1 MPTAHVLIHAD
12 QEGPAR
18 LGDLLQEAGYHLDPH
33 HLDQGDPVP
42 DRIAAGDLLVVMG
55 GPMGVG
61 DLADPAYPFLA
72 SEVALLRRCLADGTP
87 IIGICLGAQLIAH
100 AAGGTVHPLLVGD
113 PPVRHREVG
122 WGALHFTATAE
133 DEPVLAGLDPAEV
146 VLHWHG
152 DTFTLPRGATLLAS
166 TLACPHQFFRL
177 GQRVWGLQFHVEVT
191 ASLVPL
197 WLAADAEFVRTAN
210 GPQGEDRILADT
222 ARYIVRHRQ
231 QGDRLLRNLI
241 RLATSV

>member
-18 LGDLLQEAGYHLDPH
+18 LGDLLREAGWILRPYQLF
-33 HLDQGDPVP
+33 LGDAVP
-42 DRIAAGDLLVVMG
+42 PSIPRGDLLVVMG

-61 DLADPAYPFLA
+61 DVGSPAYQFLA
-72 SEVALLRRCLADGTP
+72 PEADLLRRCLADDTP

-100 AAGGTVHPLLVGD
+100 AAGARVYPLTVGD

-122 WGALHFTATAE
+122 WGALHFTATAQ
-133 DEPVLAGLDPAEV
+133 DEPVLAGLDPSEI

-152 DTFTLPRGATLLAS
+152 DTFNLPRGATLLAS
-166 TLACPHQFFRL
+166 TLACPNQFFRL

-222 ARYIVRHRQ
+222 ARHILRHRQ

-241 RLATSV
+241 RLATTG

>member
-18 LGDLLQEAGYHLDPH
+18 LGDLLREAGWTLAPRRLD
-33 HLDQGDPVP
+33 LGEAVP
-42 DRIAAGDLLVVMG
+42 AAIPAGDLLVVMG

-61 DLADPAYPFLA
+61 DRDDPRYPYLTP
-72 SEVALLRRCLADGTP
+72 EIALLRQCLADGTP
-87 IIGICLGAQLIAH
+87 VIGICLGSQLIAH
-100 AAGGTVHPLLVGD
+100 AAGGTVHPLTVGD

-133 DEPVLAGLDPAEV
+133 DEPVLAGIDPSEI

-166 TLACPHQFFRL
+166 TLACPHQFFRI
-177 GQRVWGLQFHVEVT
+177 GTRVWGLQFHVEVT

-197 WLAADAEFVRTAN
+197 WLAADEDFVRTAN
-210 GPQGEDRILADT
+210 GPQGADRILADT
-222 ARYIVRHRQ
+222 ARHILRHRA

-241 RLATSV
+241 AQATAP